1 MKPMTVIL
9 LSLLLDLAISS
20 TLPKK
25 QGGKQQSIASIE
37 KYYAANNLE
46 KCESPCFISDGS
58 GCLCPISGETKNFKS
73 SYVIGI
79 NNFSASTK
87 QQQNSKCIKCSLE
100 EINFCKNDCL
110 FSANQGP
117 NLELAFCHYNCF
129 IKLCIKN

>member
-25 QGGKQQSIASIE
+25 QGGKQSITSIE
-37 KYYAANNLE
+37 KYFAANLE

-58 GCLCPISGETKNFKS
+58 GCLCPISGGTKNFKS
-73 SYVIGI
+73 SYVIGR
-79 NNFSASTK
+79 NDFSASTK

>member
-20 TLPKK
+20 TIPKT
-25 QGGKQQSIASIE
+25 QGGKQSIASIE
-37 KYYAANNLE
+37 KYFSSNLE

-58 GCLCPISGETKNFKS
+58 GCLCPISGETKKFKS
-73 SYVIGI
+73 SYVIGR

>member
-25 QGGKQQSIASIE
+25 QGGKQSITSIE
-37 KYYAANNLE
+37 KYFAANLE

-58 GCLCPISGETKNFKS
+58 GCLCPISGETKRFKS
-73 SYVIGI
+73 SYVLGR
-79 NNFSASTK
+79 NDFHANTK

-110 FSANQGP
+110 FSTNQGP

>member
-25 QGGKQQSIASIE
+25 QGGKQQSIASIK
-37 KYYAANNLE
+37 KYFAANNLE

-58 GCLCPISGETKNFKS
+58 GCLCPISRETNRFKS
-73 SYVIGI
+73 SYVIGR

-110 FSANQGP
+110 FSDNQNP
-117 NLELAFCHYNCF
+117 TLELAFCHYNCF